1 MGEKRNFI
9 YGLITGA
16 VLVLIISIFYFGT
29 DKIVEKVEDN
39 TGTQVVKNGYNSPGE
54 KIDDILK
61 YVDNMFYIE
70 DYKKEDFYDSMYED
84 ILNKLEDPYTTYYTP
99 DEFKDVMEDTSGSY
113 EGIGAVVSYIKETEE
128 IMILSPFIGSPAE
141 KAGLLP
147 GDIIKKVDN
156 QEIKGLSLEEVVAKK
171 IKGKKGTK
179 VVLTVYRE
187 VDNTNSM
194 IDIEITRDIITV
206 PTVSHEMLDDKIGYI
221 RVTGFEKVTFK
232 QFKEALTDL
241 EKQNQQGLIIDL
253 RNNPGGLLDI
263 VIKMADELLPK
274 GLIVYTED
282 KNGDRRVANSD
293 EKHKF
298 TKPLVVLVNENSASA
313 SEILS
318 GAIKDS
324 GIGTIV
330 GTTTF
335 GKGLVQ
341 TIVPLEDGSA
351 MKVTIS
357 KYFTPSGNY
366 IHKKGITPDVEV
378 ELPEELQKYLV
389 VEREKDNQ
397 FAKAVEVMKEKL
409 KNLE

>member
-16 VLVLIISIFYFGT
+16 VIVLIISIFYFGT

-187 VDNTNSM
+187 VDNNNSM